1 MPRSFDPFFHFDPTS
16 VEVSA
21 QNPRVESLKNFALF
35 FAVLFVQ
42 LLGSQVLPPIQNYQ
56 PRDYKAE
63 NQNWGIT
70 QAADGRIYFANNGGL
85 LEFNGVS
92 WNRYP
97 SPNGSVLRSVMAR
110 GNRIYSGCYM
120 EFGYW
125 ERDSIGGLEYTSLSK
140 DLHDDLLEDEQFWKI
155 RTLADWVLF
164 QSLQRIYA
172 YRISDGSFEV
182 FPSEALRAQLFTY
195 QDAIYFQGEGS
206 LFKLEHGKP
215 VPLLTEDTK
224 ELVFVGVAGMQGRLV
239 FITESGG
246 FFELSGSRLVAR
258 KELTIDSESPV
269 KIYSCIQLMDGSIA
283 LGTISQGVFL
293 LDETG
298 RVMRHLNKENG
309 LNNNTVLALE
319 EDRDGNLW
327 LGLDN
332 GISVVNRSSA
342 FREYNDPAGRL
353 GVVYAAAVYEGYLYL
368 GTNQGL
374 FLRDLEASG
383 DFEFIRGTEG
393 QIWSIREI
401 DGTLFCGHNQGTFV
415 VRRGRAELISDQPG
429 TWDVKPIP
437 GKDSL
442 LLQGNYQGLSILA
455 MGPSGWEF
463 RNTLA
468 GFDISSRF
476 FDFTDEGE
484 LIVNHEYKGVYT
496 LETNQNYRE
505 VSIKKQRPPWGVGA
519 SLFKYGN
526 SLYYATDTGL
536 YKYSESVGEF
546 VLDSTNT
553 RVLMNRIDKPVGVLV
568 PDPTKGRLWGFGNGA
583 IHYLD
588 PGPLDVVPVLKTV
601 DVPADFRPNLGVMGF
616 ECLTPLGRE
625 NYLIGRSNG
634 FLILDL
640 NKIDQKAPEIRITRV
655 HKVLRDQAFQYFE
668 LDEKPELPFKEGNIS
683 MEYSVPEFGKFRE
696 VEYQYRLLGYQDE
709 WGQWTT
715 TPRVTFSNMP
725 YGDYVFEV
733 RARIGEALSVTPARY
748 SFKVLRPWY
757 LSYSAIGGYALAFIL
772 ILLGVNRLYKLHYQK
787 QRHKI
792 MEENRRKTKRNKLKA
807 KKKIMEIR
815 NAKLHQE
822 IESKNRE
829 LAVSTMSLIK
839 KNEFLNALKEQLNQ
853 VKDPAQIS
861 SVIRTIDRNIGNE
874 DDWKFFEEAF
884 NNADKDFLHKV
895 KQLHPD
901 LTPNDLRLCAYL
913 RLNLSSKEIAPL
925 LNISVRS
932 VEVKRYRLRKKIALS
947 HQESLTAY
955 ILEL

>member
-1 MPRSFDPFFHFDPTS
+1 M
-16 VEVSA
+16 
-21 QNPRVESLKNFALF
+21 KKFAL
-35 FAVLFVQ
+35 LFTTLFIQ
-42 LLGSQVLPPIQNYQ
+42 FLGSQVLPPIQNYQ
-56 PRDYKAE
+56 PGDYQAE

-70 QAADGRIYFANNGGL
+70 QEPDGWMYFANNGGL
-85 LEFNGVS
+85 LEFNGIS
-92 WNRYP
+92 WKRYP
-97 SPNGSVLRSVMAR
+97 SPNGSVLRSVMAWED
-110 GNRIYSGCYM
+110 RIYSGCYM

-125 ERDSIGGLEYTSLSK
+125 ERDAMGNLEYTSLSK
-140 DLHDDLLEDEQFWKI
+140 DLQVDLLEDEQFWKI
-155 RTLADWVLF
+155 RRMSGWVLF

-172 YRISDGSFEV
+172 FRISDGSFEV
-182 FPSEALRAQLFTY
+182 IPSEALRAQLFTY

-206 LFKLEHGKP
+206 LFKLENGKP
-215 VPLLTEDTK
+215 VPLLTTGLQD
-224 ELVFVGVAGMQGRLV
+224 LVFVGVARMQEALV
-239 FITESGG
+239 FISEGGG
-246 FFELSGSRLVAR
+246 FFELSGNRLVSR
-258 KELTIDSESPV
+258 KELSVEAESPV
-269 KIYSCIQLMDGSIA
+269 KIYSCIQLKDGSIA

-298 RVMRHLNKENG
+298 RVLRHINKENG

-342 FREYNDPAGRL
+342 FSEFNDPAGRL
-353 GVVYAAAVYEGYLYL
+353 GVVYAAAVFEGFLYL

-374 FLRDLEASG
+374 FRRDVEESG
-383 DFEFIRGTEG
+383 DFDFIRGTEG
-393 QIWSIREI
+393 QVWSIREI
-401 DGTLFCGHNQGTFV
+401 NGTLFCGHNQGTFV
-415 VRRGRAELISDQPG
+415 VRRGTADLISEQPG
-429 TWDVKPIP
+429 TWDVKRIP
-437 GKDSL
+437 GRDSL

-455 MGPSGWEF
+455 LGTSGWEF
-463 RNTLA
+463 RNALT

-476 FDFTDEGE
+476 FEFTDGGE
-484 LIVNHEYKGVYT
+484 LVVNHEYKGVYT
-496 LETNQNYRE
+496 LEIEQGFRG

-526 SLYYATDTGL
+526 GLFYATDTGL
-536 YKYSESVGEF
+536 YEFSESGGEF
-546 VLDSTNT
+546 VLDSAKT
-553 RVLMNRIDKPVGVLV
+553 RTLMNRSDKPVGVLV
-568 PDPTKGRLWGFGNGA
+568 PDPYEGRLWGFGNGA

-588 PGPLDVVPVLKTV
+588 PGPLDAVPVLKTV
-601 DVPADFRPNLGVMGF
+601 NVPSDFRSNLGVMGF
-616 ECLTPLGRE
+616 ECLTPLGQG

-640 NKIDQKAPEIRITRV
+640 NKIEQKAPDIYITQV
-655 HKVLRDQAFQYFE
+655 QQELYDQPFQE
-668 LDEKPELPFKEGNIS
+668 LPLNEKPELPFRQGNIAI
-683 MEYSVPEFGKFRE
+683 EYSVPEFGKFRE
-696 VEYQYRLLGYQDE
+696 VEYQYRLLGYQEE

-725 YGDYVFEV
+725 YGDYDFEV
-733 RARIGEALSVTPARY
+733 RARIGGAYSENAARF
-748 SFKVLRPWY
+748 SFTVLRPWY
-757 LSYSAIGGYALAFIL
+757 LSYWALGGYLMVFVL
-772 ILLGVNRLYKLHYQK
+772 IVLGVNRLYKMYYQK
-787 QRHKI
+787 QQHRI
-792 MEENRRKTKRNKLKA
+792 LEENRRKTKRNKLKA

-815 NAKLHQE
+815 NAKLQQE

-839 KNEFLNALKEQLNQ
+839 KNEFLNAIKEQLNQ
-853 VKDPAQIS
+853 VKDPSQIS

-895 KQLHPD
+895 KELHPD

-932 VEVKRYRLRKKIALS
+932 VEVKRYRLRKKMALP
-947 HQESLTAY
+947 HEQSLVAY